1 MFARQKKKK
10 ELCAAADLV
19 ISNTYFTKYDSQLL
33 SFCSVNVCSQI
44 DYILVQKSD
53 FKSVCDVK
61 VIGGE
66 ECVSQ
71 HKLLVGDLELNTSFS
86 KSHCIPPKQ
95 KLWKLSNPE
104 VRLGYGNCVHES
116 AQSFQ
121 NPQNSDG
128 AWTEIKT
135 CLLNA
140 CDIIF
145 GWTLGGKLKHK
156 ETWWWNDEVDSS
168 IKEKR

>member
-1 MFARQKKKK
+1 M
-10 ELCAAADLV
+10 LLV
-19 ISNTYFTKYDSQLL
+19 CGDFNGHVGKTPSGFEGLYGGHGYGVRNPEGFNKCDSQFLT
-33 SFCSVNVCSQI
+33 FCSGNACSQI

-53 FKSVCDVK
+53 FKSVLDVK

-71 HKLLVGDLELNTSFS
+71 HKLLVGDIELNTSFS
-86 KSHCIPPKQ
+86 KSRCTPPKR

-104 VRLGYGNCVHES
+104 VRLEYGNCVHES

-121 NPQNSDG
+121 NPQNSDS
-128 AWTEIKT
+128 AWTEIKR

-140 CDIIF
+140 CDTVC
-145 GWTLGGKLKHK
+145 GWTRGGKPIRK
-156 ETWWWNDEVDSS
+156 ETVE
-168 IKEKR
+168 